1 MDGCFYFQNSP
12 LLSLKARN
20 ELLDVDMPYVLGP
33 RLHMRGLDAV
43 NTVVKNY
50 EFCFIPFVLGVRK
63 SQKDIEADYDR
74 LRNLLDSSE
83 YWDKA
88 QDEVRYLFSYVCD
101 KFPIKPNENV
111 HDRRDGAKRDAPQ
124 GERAPAAGD
133 APQGEQVLH
142 YRLKERTLI
151 SLGFGRKARWDNGGF
166 RNGAGKWCSWKG
178 TKHICIHIDS
188 IDLYV
193 FKTSVNILQIEMHF
207 DTADAMDI
215 PSNLFHLKNI
225 SSYRSSGIIPQSNS
239 WTCEEL
245 RAYAQFPEKRGITF
259 DEITRF
265 LIKHIDDGLRPELL
279 FYANEGCGKM
289 NILAYAELP
298 MDTAA
303 EEVTR
308 KLFYLGNCYNNS
320 YIYSSSHCIPSNA
333 HWQSPDIAWGYSS
346 EALACVTLCGQAIVR
361 AAKGSGA
368 HHSMGEWEHRRF
380 IKRTFIK
387 NVKSNYRFMYLILL
401 HQKYAYYLL
410 LTRLGA
416 GQDKDV
422 EVLEDYKSQLETLRT
437 NFAFS
442 RVSEAAQYQ
451 QLYAKLSEEF
461 KLADIDRDVNDPLV
475 TLTQLKHDE
484 EERQD
489 RRRERDMNHALA
501 LLAVLSIISCVCDG
515 VSLFGASLEWFVV
528 ALIVTV
534 VPIAVFTRSLWLR
547 DWTSDQSKD

>member
-1 MDGCFYFQNSP
+1 
-12 LLSLKARN
+12 
-20 ELLDVDMPYVLGP
+20 
-33 RLHMRGLDAV
+33 
-43 NTVVKNY
+43 
-50 EFCFIPFVLGVRK
+50 
-63 SQKDIEADYDR
+63 
-74 LRNLLDSSE
+74 
-83 YWDKA
+83 
-88 QDEVRYLFSYVCD
+88 
-101 KFPIKPNENV
+101 
-111 HDRRDGAKRDAPQ
+111 
-124 GERAPAAGD
+124 
-133 APQGEQVLH
+133 
-142 YRLKERTLI
+142 
-151 SLGFGRKARWDNGGF
+151 
-166 RNGAGKWCSWKG
+166 
-178 TKHICIHIDS
+178 
-188 IDLYV
+188 
-193 FKTSVNILQIEMHF
+193 MHF

-215 PSNLFHLKNI
+215 SSSLFHLKNI
-225 SSYRSSGIIPQSNS
+225 SSHRSSGIIPQSNS
-239 WTCEEL
+239 WKCEEL
-245 RAYAQFPEKRGITF
+245 RGCAGLPEKRGITF

-265 LIKHIDDGLRPELL
+265 LIKQLDDGLRPELL
-279 FYANEGCGKM
+279 FYANEGYGKM

-320 YIYSSSHCIPSNA
+320 YIYSSSHCIPSNV

-368 HHSMGEWEHRRF
+368 HHSMEEREHRRF

-442 RVSEAAQYQ
+442 RVSETAQYQ

-489 RRRERDMNHALA
+489 KRRERNMDYALA
-501 LLAVLSIISCVCDG
+501 VLAILSIISCVCDG
-515 VSLFGASLEWFVV
+515 VSLFAASHEWFAGSLVLTAVMFVV
-528 ALIVTV
+528 FV
-534 VPIAVFTRSLWLR
+534 WLLR
-547 DWTSDQSKD
+547 LKGPGQ

>member
-1 MDGCFYFQNSP
+1 
-12 LLSLKARN
+12 
-20 ELLDVDMPYVLGP
+20 MPHVLGP

-43 NTVVKNY
+43 NAVVKNY

-101 KFPIKPNENV
+101 KFPLEPNENV

-124 GERAPAAGD
+124 GERAPAAAD
-133 APQGEQVLH
+133 APQGERAPAAADAPQNEQVLH
-142 YRLKERTLI
+142 YRLKKRTLI

-178 TKHICIHIDS
+178 TKHICIRIDN

-215 PSNLFHLKNI
+215 SSSLFHLKNI
-225 SSYRSSGIIPQSNS
+225 SSHRSSGIIPQSNS
-239 WTCEEL
+239 WKCEEL
-245 RAYAQFPEKRGITF
+245 RGCAGLPEKRGITF

-265 LIKHIDDGLRPELL
+265 LIKQLDDGLRPELL
-279 FYANEGCGKM
+279 FYANEGYGKM

-320 YIYSSSHCIPSNA
+320 YIYSPSHCIPSNV

-368 HHSMGEWEHRRF
+368 HYSMEEREHRRF

-442 RVSEAAQYQ
+442 RVSETAQYQ

>member
-1 MDGCFYFQNSP
+1 MDASTSRTP
-12 LLSLKARN
+12 SLNPAGVGIRS
-20 ELLDVDMPYVLGP
+20 ELLDVGMPYVLEP

-50 EFCFIPFVLGVRK
+50 EFCFVPFVLGVRK

-74 LRNLLDSSE
+74 LRDLLDSSE

-88 QDEVRYLFSYVCD
+88 RDEVRYLFSYVCD
-101 KFPIKPNENV
+101 KFPLEPKAKA
-111 HDRRDGAKRDAPQ
+111 HDERDSAAADAPQ
-124 GERAPAAGD
+124 GEQAPAAD

-151 SLGFGRKARWDNGGF
+151 SLGFGGDACWNNG
-166 RNGAGKWCSWKG
+166 RYRDDTGKWQLREG
-178 TKHICIHIDS
+178 TKHICIHIDG

-207 DTADAMDI
+207 DTTDAMDI
-215 PSNLFHLKNI
+215 SGSLFHLKNI
-225 SSYRSSGIIPQSNS
+225 SSYRSSGIIPQSNP
-239 WTCEEL
+239 WACEVL

-265 LIKHIDDGLRPELL
+265 LIKQLDDGLRPELL
-279 FYANEGCGKM
+279 FYANEGYGKM
-289 NILAYAELP
+289 NILTYAELP
-298 MDTAA
+298 VDTVA

-308 KLFYLGNCYNNS
+308 KLFYLGNCYNKGVM
-320 YIYSSSHCIPSNA
+320 YSSSHCIPPNV

-346 EALACVTLCGQAIVR
+346 GALACVTLCGQA
-361 AAKGSGA
+361 
-368 HHSMGEWEHRRF
+368 MNNRRKF
-380 IKRTFIK
+380 INIFAG

-489 RRRERDMNHALA
+489 KRRERNMDYALA
-501 LLAVLSIISCVCDG
+501 ILAILSIISCVCDG
-515 VSLFGASLEWFVV
+515 VSLFAASHEWFAGSLVLTAVMFVV
-528 ALIVTV
+528 FV
-534 VPIAVFTRSLWLR
+534 WLLR
-547 DWTSDQSKD
+547 LKGPGQ

>member
-1 MDGCFYFQNSP
+1 MDASTSKTPSLNS
-12 LLSLKARN
+12 AGVGIRN
-20 ELLDVDMPYVLGP
+20 ELLDVGMPYVLGS

-43 NTVVKNY
+43 NAVVENY

-83 YWDKA
+83 HWDKA

-101 KFPIKPNENV
+101 KFPLEPKAKA
-111 HDRRDGAKRDAPQ
+111 HDERDSAAADVPQGERAPAAADAPQ
-124 GERAPAAGD
+124 GERAPAAD
-133 APQGEQVLH
+133 VPQGEQVLH

-151 SLGFGRKARWDNGGF
+151 SLGFGRKACWNNG
-166 RNGAGKWCSWKG
+166 RYRDDTGKWQLREG
-178 TKHICIHIDS
+178 TKYVYIHIDN

-215 PSNLFHLKNI
+215 SGSLFHLKNI

-239 WTCEEL
+239 WKCKEL
-245 RAYAQFPEKRGITF
+245 RAYAQLPEKRGITF

-265 LIKHIDDGLRPELL
+265 LIKQLDDGLRPELL
-279 FYANEGCGKM
+279 FYANEGYGKM
-289 NILAYAELP
+289 NILTYAELP
-298 MDTAA
+298 VDTVA

-308 KLFYLGNCYNNS
+308 KLFYLGNCYNKGVM
-320 YIYSSSHCIPSNA
+320 YSSSHCIPPNV

-346 EALACVTLCGQAIVR
+346 GALACVTLCGQA
-361 AAKGSGA
+361 
-368 HHSMGEWEHRRF
+368 MNNRRKF
-380 IKRTFIK
+380 INIFAE

-489 RRRERDMNHALA
+489 KRRERNMDYALA
-501 LLAVLSIISCVCDG
+501 VLAILSIISCVCDG
-515 VSLFGASLEWFVV
+515 VSLFAASHEWFAGSLVLTAVMFVV
-528 ALIVTV
+528 FV
-534 VPIAVFTRSLWLR
+534 WLLR
-547 DWTSDQSKD
+547 LKGPGQ